1 MAANQVNL
9 DSEERDKHWPTL
21 WLTWSRYILA
31 SDWLIL
37 NTNVLWL
44 VQTISSE
51 DIEQYMNVAIKTIEA
66 IEDTIETDEALNQTV
81 TDLKTKYRDYV
92 TELLQV
98 IN

>member
-1 MAANQVNL
+1 ML
-9 DSEERDKHWPTL
+9 D
-21 WLTWSRYILA
+21 
-31 SDWLIL
+31 
-37 NTNVLWL
+37 TNVLWL

>member
-1 MAANQVNL
+1 MI
-9 DSEERDKHWPTL
+9 D
-21 WLTWSRYILA
+21 
-31 SDWLIL
+31 
-37 NTNVLWL
+37 TNVLWL

-81 TDLKTKYRDYV
+81 TDLKTKYRVYV

>member
-1 MAANQVNL
+1 M
-9 DSEERDKHWPTL
+9 
-21 WLTWSRYILA
+21 I
-31 SDWLIL
+31 

-66 IEDTIETDEALNQTV
+66 IEDTIETDESLNQTV